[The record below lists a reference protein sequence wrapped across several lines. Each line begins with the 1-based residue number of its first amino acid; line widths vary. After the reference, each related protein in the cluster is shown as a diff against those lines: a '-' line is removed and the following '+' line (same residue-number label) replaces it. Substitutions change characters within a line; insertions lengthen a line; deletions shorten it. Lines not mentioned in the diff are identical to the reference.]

1 MNFQATLQLQNGIKL
16 DGIGFGSQK
25 VGIGE
30 VVFNTAITGYQ
41 EIMTDPSYDGQII
54 TFTYPHIGN
63 TGINSEDYESKSVF
77 ARGIVV
83 RNFCDFPSN
92 WRSQESLESFLIKH
106 DVICISD
113 IDTRYLTK
121 ILRDQGC
128 MTGAIYPSKSIK
140 DSEAQH
146 AIKKFGNISE
156 HDLIT
161 NVATKKS
168 FQYASGNKNCKK
180 IVAFDFGVKEN
191 ILKILEEF
199 NAEIIV
205 VPPNTSAEDVLE
217 MKPDG
222 IFLSNGPGD
231 PSTLTA
237 VVSEI
242 KKMIDTNIPIFG
254 ICLGHQLMSLAYD
267 LKIEKMPFGHH
278 GANHPVCD
286 LRDRTVFITSQNHN
300 FAVAELPDNSEI
312 QVTHRSL
319 FDGTIQGI
327 QHKTKHQYSIQ
338 CHPEASPGPKEFRV
352 LFEQFF
358 KDMNAKT

>member
-168 FQYASGNKNCKK
+168 FQYASGNKNSKK
-180 IVAFDFGVKEN
+180 IVAFDFGVK
-191 ILKILEEF
+191 
-199 NAEIIV
+199 
-205 VPPNTSAEDVLE
+205 
-217 MKPDG
+217 
-222 IFLSNGPGD
+222 D

-319 FDGTIQGI
+319 FDSTIQGI
-327 QHKTKHQYSIQ
+327 QHITKHQYSIQ

-352 LFEQFF
+352 LFEKFF